1 MVGFRMVFISLL
13 RVVIKEKIRW
23 HVRTSQ
29 EKSYFFILLVTQIVK
44 KAKEVTQA
52 AQLVERYL

>member
-13 RVVIKEKIRW
+13 RVVIKEIRW